1 VVERSKVER
10 FEDLMVWQK
19 ARGLT
24 KEIYTM
30 TSRGQFARDFGL
42 SQQIQRAC
50 VSIMS
55 NLAEGFER
63 GGRAEF
69 HQFIVV
75 SKASCAEVRCQ
86 LYVALD
92 VGYINQLEFDALK
105 SKAEEISKL
114 LSRLKSS
121 VASQLKQK

>member
-42 SQQIQRAC
+42 SQQIQRAS

-105 SKAEEISKL
+105 SKVEEISKL

-121 VASQLKQK
+121 VAS